1 MGPKTKSSS
10 HKSTERPTK
19 RRKLT
24 IGAKTSDDTDLPTP
38 QSQSNVPSSSAWSM
52 RTVAPDHI
60 PPLTTLCLC
69 VFAENLQRLAQ
80 HPSIFESLRP
90 WLKVLPDALVPRLF
104 ATLRAICPTILSHAF
119 IVAYLL
125 RGPSITL
132 TSDLPGV
139 NKFTVSAIGDSSREQ
154 ICELV
159 LSNLEKITD
168 ETVASVVAKLPALHV
183 LDLRGCTKVGP
194 KTTAAVATGCPHLN
208 KLNLNYTSVTP
219 VSLAPILKGCGEL
232 EVLKVGGIPNWT
244 DATVSKLWT
253 ALDLDET
260 SEFVLP
266 NIKSLNIRQMPL
278 SDPVVNQLLAVCP
291 NVERLDV
298 SFTYVRHPPLLLN
311 NKSLQKLSITS
322 TRISPAHLLTITSDL
337 PNLKS
342 LSVGALG
349 GGQGS
354 SAAISNT
361 SAMTLTDQ
369 TLRDL
374 TDRLEECHQL
384 EHVSLVGNTK
394 LGSLGR
400 KDSAIADFIRR
411 VGRRCTRLNMAGIPS
426 LRSSDLEGLPP
437 DLAGEDSPRLKTL
450 ILNNTSIDDTAAPY
464 LSSCTCLE
472 TLELAGT
479 KVTSTGL
486 FVIIDAC
493 PRLSQL
499 NLTSCRGIGVVD
511 RRRFFEVW
519 EKEWKNR

>member
-1 MGPKTKSSS
+1 M
-10 HKSTERPTK
+10 
-19 RRKLT
+19 
-24 IGAKTSDDTDLPTP
+24 
-38 QSQSNVPSSSAWSM
+38 
-52 RTVAPDHI
+52 
-60 PPLTTLCLC
+60 
-69 VFAENLQRLAQ
+69 
-80 HPSIFESLRP
+80 
-90 WLKVLPDALVPRLF
+90 ALN
-104 ATLRAICPTILSHAF
+104 CS
-119 IVAYLL
+119 
-125 RGPSITL
+125 
-132 TSDLPGV
+132 
-139 NKFTVSAIGDSSREQ
+139 
-154 ICELV
+154 
-159 LSNLEKITD
+159 
-168 ETVASVVAKLPALHV
+168 
-183 LDLRGCTKVGP
+183 GCTKVGP

-232 EVLKVGGIPNWT
+232 EVLKVGGIPNWVCIFCQITKAILRADSGYIQRFQT

-411 VGRRCTRLNMAGIPS
+411 VGRRCT
-426 LRSSDLEGLPP
+426 
-437 DLAGEDSPRLKTL
+437 
-450 ILNNTSIDDTAAPY
+450 
-464 LSSCTCLE
+464 
-472 TLELAGT
+472 
-479 KVTSTGL
+479 V
-486 FVIIDAC
+486 
-493 PRLSQL
+493 RLSLPCLFSHHQL
-499 NLTSCRGIGVVD
+499 STFRD
-511 RRRFFEVW
+511 
-519 EKEWKNR
+519 